1 MKLKTD
7 PRPTAPSSTTEP
19 TLPVSPG
26 LEGLGDRVSF
36 MGVAVAKF
44 RGSLLI
50 PDPQRLKGDV
60 TTARS
65 LKQRIVLE
73 GNRVVERHDGKER
86 VRCQ

>member
-1 MKLKTD
+1 MPKVTS
-7 PRPTAPSSTTEP
+7 PYPTTQPSPGEAR
-19 TLPVSPG
+19 LAESPG
-26 LEGLGDRVSF
+26 LEDLADRVSF
-36 MGVAVAKF
+36 MGVEVAKGKGGPLTPNIKRF
-44 RGSLLI
+44 
-50 PDPQRLKGDV
+50 KGDV